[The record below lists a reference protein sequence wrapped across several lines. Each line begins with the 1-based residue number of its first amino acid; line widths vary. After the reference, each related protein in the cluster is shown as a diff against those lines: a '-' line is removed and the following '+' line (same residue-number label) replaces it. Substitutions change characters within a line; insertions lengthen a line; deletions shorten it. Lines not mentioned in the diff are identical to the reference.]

1 MKRVTVSELLAD
13 GTPVPEPAQ
22 FSGDAFQSSIGAT
35 QTSKATAALIR
46 LAPGVRGNWHTH
58 ADGQLIHVVHG
69 AGVVGRRGQAPLELA
84 PGDVVWIEP
93 GEEHYHGA
101 TDAQELGQLAL
112 SFGPITWLGP
122 DDYSDDGDRPTEADP
137 T

>member
-1 MKRVTVSELLAD
+1 MKRVRVGDLLAD
-13 GTPVPEPAQ
+13 QTPVPEPAQ
-22 FSGDAFQSSIGAT
+22 FSGEAFQSLIGQT
-35 QTSKATAALIR
+35 LTSKATAALIR

-69 AGVVGRRGQAPLELA
+69 AGVVGRRGQAPLPLA

-101 TDAQELGQLAL
+101 TETEELGQIAL

-122 DDYSDDGDRPTEADP
+122 DDEQDTQIRTENS
-137 T
+137 